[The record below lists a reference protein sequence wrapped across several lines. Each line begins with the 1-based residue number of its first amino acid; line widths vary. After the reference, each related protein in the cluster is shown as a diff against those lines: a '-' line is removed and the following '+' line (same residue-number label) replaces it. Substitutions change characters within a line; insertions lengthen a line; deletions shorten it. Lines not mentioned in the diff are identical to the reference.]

1 MRLNAIITAILYT
14 ILLALPAAATADAGY
29 AEKAGKS
36 AGVYRDA
43 EMNFQLDLDST
54 SYVIVDFTEQMPE
67 ASFAAMRF
75 DPLVFTMT
83 IAEDLGIEMST
94 EQYAEITKSSTI
106 ADLLSADESG
116 STADVAVSDDRLV
129 MFRRCN
135 RRSKARWTGARQIT
149 LLLRS

>member
-1 MRLNAIITAILYT
+1 MRLSAIITAIFFA
-14 ILLALPAAATADAGY
+14 IMPAAATADAGY

-43 EMNFQLDLDST
+43 ELNFQLDLDST

-83 IAEDLGIEMST
+83 IAEDLAVEMST
-94 EQYAEITKSSTI
+94 EQYAEIIKSTTI

-116 STADVAVSDDRLV
+116 SAA
-129 MFRRCN
+129 
-135 RRSKARWTGARQIT
+135 ARQNSFRKDSPT
-149 LLLRS
+149 PLSCF